1 MIKRAFAIC
10 LLACI
15 GVILRAQDYSN
26 HTGNALR
33 LPFNL
38 AFVPGISVA
47 DLVIGMEDR
56 EVEVS
61 GINLGVIGS
70 RIDRLNGI
78 SLGGVFGEVT
88 RDAMG
93 GEWSGVFNVVGGD
106 ARGMMV
112 AGVFNVARQSMGGLQ
127 GAGVFNTAATVGG
140 FQGAGVFNVNE
151 ENLNGGQGAGVFNLT
166 KGSLQGAQAAGVF
179 NQLAGD
185 GAGVQIAG
193 IFNSCDG
200 EMTGVQL
207 AGILNTANHF
217 VDGVQVGVVNY
228 ADENDG
234 VPLGLVSY
242 VKSVGLRY
250 DAWIDESQF
259 GYIGVRSGTSRFY
272 NVVSL
277 GAQGNSPFR
286 WLVGA
291 GFGYQVQFVG
301 DLLLDVGISTAHVNE
316 EGDGWTSGT
325 NLLNKVNCVGV
336 IDLPGV
342 PDLLVGLT
350 LNIWVSDVQ
359 DGSDVAQYT
368 LRVRQVGTTWVR
380 VWPGLVAG
388 VRF

>member
-26 HTGNALR
+26 HTGNTLR

-151 ENLNGGQGAGVFNLT
+151 DGDLWVKGDRGARCRSVQSHKRIASGGAGRWR
-166 KGSLQGAQAAGVF
+166 LQSTRRGWCRRADRRHLQ
-179 NQLAGD
+179 QL
-185 GAGVQIAG
+185 
-193 IFNSCDG
+193 
-200 EMTGVQL
+200 
-207 AGILNTANHF
+207 
-217 VDGVQVGVVNY
+217 
-228 ADENDG
+228 
-234 VPLGLVSY
+234 
-242 VKSVGLRY
+242 R
-250 DAWIDESQF
+250 
-259 GYIGVRSGTSRFY
+259 R
-272 NVVSL
+272 
-277 GAQGNSPFR
+277 
-286 WLVGA
+286 
-291 GFGYQVQFVG
+291 
-301 DLLLDVGISTAHVNE
+301 
-316 EGDGWTSGT
+316 
-325 NLLNKVNCVGV
+325 
-336 IDLPGV
+336 
-342 PDLLVGLT
+342 
-350 LNIWVSDVQ
+350 
-359 DGSDVAQYT
+359 
-368 LRVRQVGTTWVR
+368 
-380 VWPGLVAG
+380 
-388 VRF
+388 